1 MDNIVKITQ
10 RFLFAFVLLP
20 VLTGCRFSLFNLLP
34 LAGSLD
40 DSFGSD
46 GKVVMSIGPGDD
58 IVQAVAI
65 QPDGK
70 IVAAGYSDDGKIVAA
85 GYSDSGS
92 NNDFALVRCNTDG
105 TLDTSFGPG
114 GVVTT
119 DFGGTGDYGRAV
131 AVQPDGKIVA
141 AGYSDNGTDTDFALV
156 RYNTDGTPDLGFGSS
171 GLGTVKTQVGLSSDH
186 GNAVAIQEDGK
197 IVVAG
202 SVIQGS
208 DHNFGLVRYN
218 MDGSLDTSFGPSSN
232 GKVTTDFVSADDYGR
247 AVAIQPDGKIV
258 AAGYSGSGSNSDFAL
273 VRYNTDGSL
282 DTSFGSGGT
291 VTQDIAAN
299 DLAHAITIQKDQKIV
314 VAGYSG
320 SGVSRDF
327 ALIRC
332 NTDGS
337 LDASFGSGGIVTT
350 DIGGGAADHGYAIAL
365 QSDGKI
371 VVGGY
376 SYNGLDNDFALV
388 RALAIQPEGMIVAAG
403 YYYNGS
409 NKDFALACYWP

>member
-1 MDNIVKITQ
+1 M
-10 RFLFAFVLLP
+10 LLP
-20 VLTGCRFSLFNLLP
+20 FS
-34 LAGSLD
+34 
-40 DSFGSD
+40 
-46 GKVVMSIGPGDD
+46 
-58 IVQAVAI
+58 
-65 QPDGK
+65 
-70 IVAAGYSDDGKIVAA
+70 
-85 GYSDSGS
+85 
-92 NNDFALVRCNTDG
+92 
-105 TLDTSFGPG
+105 
-114 GVVTT
+114 
-119 DFGGTGDYGRAV
+119 
-131 AVQPDGKIVA
+131 
-141 AGYSDNGTDTDFALV
+141 
-156 RYNTDGTPDLGFGSS
+156 
-171 GLGTVKTQVGLSSDH
+171 
-186 GNAVAIQEDGK
+186 
-197 IVVAG
+197 
-202 SVIQGS
+202 
-208 DHNFGLVRYN
+208 
-218 MDGSLDTSFGPSSN
+218 
-232 GKVTTDFVSADDYGR
+232 
-247 AVAIQPDGKIV
+247 DGKIV

-388 RALAIQPEGMIVAAG
+388 RYNTDGSPDASFGSDGIVTTDFGLADNEGYALAIQPEGMIVAAG

>member
-1 MDNIVKITQ
+1 MKITQ

-65 QPDGK
+65 QP
-70 IVAAGYSDDGKIVAA
+70 DGKIVAA

-186 GNAVAIQEDGK
+186 GNAVAIQ
-197 IVVAG
+197 
-202 SVIQGS
+202 
-208 DHNFGLVRYN
+208 
-218 MDGSLDTSFGPSSN
+218 
-232 GKVTTDFVSADDYGR
+232 
-247 AVAIQPDGKIV
+247 
-258 AAGYSGSGSNSDFAL
+258 
-273 VRYNTDGSL
+273 
-282 DTSFGSGGT
+282 
-291 VTQDIAAN
+291 
-299 DLAHAITIQKDQKIV
+299 
-314 VAGYSG
+314 
-320 SGVSRDF
+320 
-327 ALIRC
+327 
-332 NTDGS
+332 
-337 LDASFGSGGIVTT
+337 
-350 DIGGGAADHGYAIAL
+350 
-365 QSDGKI
+365 
-371 VVGGY
+371 
-376 SYNGLDNDFALV
+376 
-388 RALAIQPEGMIVAAG
+388 
-403 YYYNGS
+403 
-409 NKDFALACYWP
+409 